1 MIAGD
6 DSLLLGMIKAA
17 RLIIRQNL
25 SCFSGLRAPQKSRE
39 EIDLDGNLAGRTPN
53 KVRGIIAA
61 CRNRLM
67 TPCARDL
74 FHAF

>member
-6 DSLLLGMIKAA
+6 DGLLLRMIKAA

-25 SCFSGLRAPQKSRE
+25 SGLSGLKAPQKGRE
-39 EIDLDGNLAGRTPN
+39 EIDLDGNLAGRTPD

-61 CRNRLM
+61 CRKRLM
-67 TPCARDL
+67 TLSARDL